1 MSDTNRNTG
10 NRPNQSS
17 ITKIAKERA
26 VAALDAAVP
35 QTEVDGVSVAAWR
48 EVMVTVHPNTPLLS
62 AAPAGWQITV
72 RPWFFRYSAI
82 GGQGSPAGQWFSGEE
97 FTVGMDGDPAQGPM
111 QQSLDTETADRLLLQ
126 VVDDIGPPAA
136 FDIRIGVYGLTPY
149 GDSRVGAAGGGG
161 APGPPGP
168 GVVAVRNLFDLMAHE
183 DYTYCNLRG
192 DFTAVRQAANT
203 FTLTGL
209 NFAVSEEQILAV
221 GYKEPGAVSPT
232 QMYYRDLDL
241 ECDWTA
247 GSSRITINNFAVV
260 AGDIFIIYLEGP
272 SKTLDVNNY
281 ARRTK
286 SANPDSKFVA
296 TDGEILDD
304 ITLVA
309 QEADNFYPYNMAQ
322 DGYYYLKAKWLIGGT
337 ANLRL
342 QATDDL
348 GRDGNEVWV
357 DITQE
362 TFGLD
367 VLDVNSPDTIPIQ
380 SYVGH
385 RRIRWVTS
393 DPSDGGTISL
403 YQTRSAYG
411 DIWTPQAIQGLPAQA
426 YGPQTMGIAEAV
438 QPAAVTA
445 LDAVREANNLYGERI
460 LASYIWANQADRTE
474 EDDPLDTRDTGDI
487 LADDLD
493 LPQATT
499 HDYYLTLQHYKGF
512 SLQFIPD
519 PDGGSPDGNT
529 ELSVFAS
536 NEDNGTAPNAL
547 DYTDVTLDW
556 FGAAVIVAEDFLLF
570 DTEMCAYYIHIQVA
584 RGAGVGTEDYTLFAR
599 RNF

>member
-1 MSDTNRNTG
+1 MADTNRNTG

-82 GGQGSPAGQWFSGEE
+82 GGQGSPGGQWFSGEE
-97 FTVGMDGDPAQGPM
+97 FTVGMDGDPANGPM

-126 VVDDIGPPAA
+126 VVGDVGPPAA

-209 NFAVSEEQILAV
+209 NFAVAEEQILAV
-221 GYKEPGAVSPT
+221 GYKEPGAVTPT
-232 QMYYRDLDL
+232 QMFYRDLDL

-247 GSSRITINNFAVV
+247 GSSRITINNFAVN

-272 SKTLDVNNY
+272 SKTLDVNDY

-286 SANPDSKFVA
+286 AINPDSKFVA
-296 TDGEILDD
+296 TDGVALD
-304 ITLVA
+304 ITVTA
-309 QEADNFYPYNMAQ
+309 QQADDYFPYNMAQ
-322 DGYYYLKAKWLIGGT
+322 DGYYYLKAEWIIGGT
-337 ANLRL
+337 ATLHL
-342 QATDDL
+342 EATDML
-348 GRDGNEVWV
+348 ERDGGEVWFDV
-357 DITQE
+357 TQE
-362 TFGLD
+362 VFGLA
-367 VLDVNSPDTIPIQ
+367 VLDVTSPQVIPIQ
-380 SYVGH
+380 TYLGY
-385 RRIRWVTS
+385 RRIRWVAGDT
-393 DPSDGGTISL
+393 SDGGTITIK
-403 YQTRSAYG
+403 QTRSAYG
-411 DIWTPQAIQGLPAQA
+411 DIWNPQAIAGLPAQA

-460 LASYIWANQADRTE
+460 LASYIWANQADRVE
-474 EDDPLDTRDTGDI
+474 EDDPLDTRDVGDI
-487 LADDLD
+487 LADGTSVA
-493 LPQATT
+493 QATT
-499 HDYYLTLQHYKGF
+499 VDFYLDMAHFKF
-512 SLQFIPD
+512 
-519 PDGGSPDGNT
+519 
-529 ELSVFAS
+529 LSIQWEPNDANFTMVIEAS
-536 NEDNGTAPNAL
+536 NEDNGTAPNAAE
-547 DYTDVTLDW
+547 YIDVGVAW
-556 FGAAVIVAEDFLLF
+556 FGAATFTADVLLER
-570 DTEMCAYYIHIQVA
+570 DTAVQVKWVHIEIT
-584 RGAGVGTEDYTLFAR
+584 RGAGVGAATHELFTR
-599 RNF
+599 RCW